1 MTTTTGRSTPARST
15 KSATGAR
22 PTKPKSPAAHET
34 GDVAQAVERDLAR
47 APQPLA
53 TSGLALVILALAREL
68 DDPTNSATAK
78 SMVARSLLD
87 ANDRLNALMPATQE
101 ADALD
106 DLARRREARRAG
118 VAVTKS

>member
-1 MTTTTGRSTPARST
+1 MTTPTARSTKARST
-15 KSATGAR
+15 KSATGEHPA
-22 PTKPKSPAAHET
+22 KPSLPAVHET

-47 APQPLA
+47 APQQLA
-53 TSGLALVILALAREL
+53 TSGLAQVILAMAREL

-118 VAVTKS
+118 VATSKS

>member
-22 PTKPKSPAAHET
+22 PTKPKLPVVHET
-34 GDVAQAVERDLAR
+34 GDAAQAVERDLSR
-47 APQPLA
+47 APKQLA
-53 TSGLALVILALAREL
+53 TGGLAHVMLAMAREL

-78 SMVARSLLD
+78 SMVGRTLLD

-118 VAVTKS
+118 VAVPKS